1 MNFSIEEYH
10 ANLKETDDRI
20 DELKVELAAL
30 KDRRIAELETL
41 LAERDRML
49 RIAYGEASEY
59 VGFMSPDEWFDF
71 LRARAKE
78 GSDT

>member
-41 LAERDRML
+41 LAQRDRML
-49 RIAYGEASEY
+49 RLAWESRWPIGPPNY
-59 VGFMSPDEWFDF
+59 PEWLAD
-71 LRARAKE
+71 LRARAEE
-78 GSDT
+78 GRE